1 MTEFAHV
8 IREKLKK
15 QLGGLD
21 IFCIVAGTMIS
32 SGLFVLPS
40 MAYAKVG
47 PAVFISYLLAGI
59 FVIPGLLSKAELS
72 SAMPKAGGTY
82 FYLDRSLGH
91 IAGCYGGFTDW
102 IAISLKSAFALMG
115 MAIFLRLAFPGLDEF
130 HLKLSAI
137 CFGIVFIS
145 FNVLSI
151 KFTSTFQIIFVL
163 LKVLLL
169 IAYIGVSCPHISF
182 QHFDNFAP
190 AGFAAVLAMAGHV
203 FISYGGVT
211 EVTSMA
217 EEVNNPG
224 RNILIGLFTGF
235 IVTSIIYV
243 LAVFATVGVLDGSV
257 LSKAAAPLS
266 AGAAVSLGNIGLI
279 VMSGAAFISF
289 MTTANAGMLSG
300 SRYPMAMSRDG
311 LLPSFICSIS
321 ARFATPYAAVLL
333 TGGIIIMTI
342 AFLDVHDLVD
352 TASTFTIM
360 VFMFDNL
367 AVITMRESRMVAYR
381 PKFRAPF
388 YPWLQIAGVLG
399 YIFLLTLMGHTALCI
414 TACFA
419 LAAALWYFIYIRH
432 RSDKGSA
439 LVHVI
444 ERLVPSVIAGNK
456 LNEELRDILQE
467 RDNIVE
473 DRFDRLI
480 KSCQIIDYAPAS
492 PQEATLEAA
501 LRSAA
506 PALAKKLDVK
516 PDYVFE
522 SLMER
527 ERRYSSG
534 ISDELAIPHFM
545 ADGAG
550 KFEIVILRSRTPLE
564 PVLPGSSKPSSLF
577 IMAATADERNFHL
590 RALSAIAQISQDR
603 HFVRSWHRA
612 RNAEDI
618 RSLILLSE
626 RRRVDYL

>member
-1 MTEFAHV
+1 MTQFAQG
-8 IREKLKK
+8 IRDRLKR

-47 PAVFISYLLAGI
+47 PAVFISYLLAGL

-82 FYLDRSLGH
+82 FYLDRSMGH
-91 IAGCYGGFTDW
+91 IAGCYGGLTDW

-115 MAIFLRLAFPGLDEF
+115 MAIFLRLALPELDEF
-130 HLKLSAI
+130 HLKLCAI
-137 CFGIVFIS
+137 GFALVFIC

-151 KFTSTFQIIFVL
+151 KFTSKFQIVFVL

-169 IAYIGVSCPHISF
+169 ILYIGVSCPHISF
-182 QHFDNFAP
+182 QRFENFAP
-190 AGFAAVLAMAGHV
+190 AGFAAIIAMAGHV

-217 EEVNNPG
+217 EEVDNPG
-224 RNILIGLFTGF
+224 RNILIGLFSGF
-235 IVTSIIYV
+235 IVTSVIYV
-243 LAVFATVGVLDGSV
+243 LAVFATVGVLDGSA
-257 LSKAAAPLS
+257 LAGAAAPLS
-266 AGAAVSLGNIGLI
+266 SGAAVSLGGVGLLI
-279 VMSGAAFISF
+279 MSGAAFISF
-289 MTTANAGMLSG
+289 MTTANAGILSG

-311 LLPSFICSIS
+311 LMPSFICAIS

-333 TGGIIIMTI
+333 TGGIIIATI

-367 AVITMRESRMVAYR
+367 AVITMRESRIVAYR
-381 PKFRAPF
+381 PKFKAPL

-399 YIFLLTLMGHTALCI
+399 YIFLLTLMGHTALYI

-419 LAAALWYFIYIRH
+419 IVALLWYFVYIRH
-432 RSDKGSA
+432 RCDTGSA
-439 LVHVI
+439 FVHVI

-473 DRFDRLI
+473 DRFDKLM
-480 KSCQIIDYAPAS
+480 KSAHIVDYSGP
-492 PQEATLEAA
+492 ATLEGA
-501 LRSAA
+501 LREASPSLAA
-506 PALAKKLDVK
+506 KLGLNSDS
-516 PDYVFE
+516 VFE

-527 ERRYSSG
+527 ERKYSSCL
-534 ISDELAIPHFM
+534 SDELAIPHFI
-545 ADGAG
+545 AEGSG
-550 KFEIVILRSRTPLE
+550 KFEVVILRSKTPLE
-564 PVLPGSSKPSSLF
+564 PVLSGGSRPSSLF
-577 IMAATADERNFHL
+577 IMAATADERSFHL

-603 HFVRSWHRA
+603 HFLRNWQRA
-612 RNAEDI
+612 RNAEDL
-618 RSLILLSE
+618 RSLILLAE